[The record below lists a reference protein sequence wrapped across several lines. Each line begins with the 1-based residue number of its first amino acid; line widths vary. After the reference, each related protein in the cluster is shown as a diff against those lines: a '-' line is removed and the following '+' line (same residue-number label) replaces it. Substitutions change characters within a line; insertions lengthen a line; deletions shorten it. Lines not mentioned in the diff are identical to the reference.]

1 MITAPGYN
9 ETLVMSSNTKHIS
22 FSPAQML
29 AHHTVGGCPMRAGD
43 LFASGTLS
51 GATLKEAGCLL
62 EATWN
67 GTQKLKLVRNH
78 GDGASGNEVRTWLK
92 DGDTVSFRVGGAASD
107 IDFGACEG
115 TICSTSSSDA

>member
-1 MITAPGYN
+1 
-9 ETLVMSSNTKHIS
+9 MSSNTKHIS

-51 GATLKEAGCLL
+51 GGTLKEAGCLL

-67 GTQKLKLVRNH
+67 GLHKLELIRSQD
-78 GDGASGNEVRTWLK
+78 DGAPGNGLRTWLE
-92 DGDTVSFRVGGAASD
+92 DGDAVSFRVGGAPSG

-115 TICSTSSSDA
+115 TICSARSSGA